1 MPTFGSPKLSLSQL
15 LTRLIVV
22 FFLCVTAGVYIQSY
36 QLTLAGINQEISRT
50 LAQTSRLLQNV
61 FDSRLT
67 ALQIHQNTN
76 AASMTLQSL
85 VASEDSDA
93 LDDYFIEQ
101 EQQDVANTPDFRFI
115 AKDDRV
121 LWHDGSSLFHGI
133 DNEGLD
139 QLRLQLR
146 SINRWTLTTVTTDTE
161 QGYLLMRKTPI
172 VFQSNGK
179 LGGYLYVVVMLNG
192 NFSFVKSLQRASD
205 TQAVWLSADNATLA
219 STLSGNDNI
228 GKALTL
234 PSEESS
240 QAFRHYLVS
249 QSKLRI
255 GGESTKISLLSAQ
268 RNDNVVT
275 LQRQMGINLL
285 LTTLIIIIAAFW
297 VNRFVKTRVAD
308 SLDRLMRYSQGARS
322 RQRTLPF
329 AGSDIEEFNHIGK
342 TLESTFHALHEK
354 ERSLQDL
361 FDYALSPIIVWD
373 TDFAITRINPAAK
386 LKLNYDEQIHASSW
400 LYDQFM
406 YAISPHL
413 KRAVNGTILK
423 GVNIEIDRRVYRWNL
438 APLMV
443 DNQVKAVI
451 GQGQEITSL
460 IEAEQQSQRAKEAAE
475 ASARAKSEFL
485 AKMSHEIRTPLNGI
499 LGITQILNDR
509 AEDKAQKDLLGSLY
523 QSGEHLLTV
532 LNDILDLS
540 KIEQGKMTIEYGEFY
555 LQDII
560 RTVENIYTPLCES
573 KSILL
578 NIDAPIAA
586 DTMVRS
592 DQSRLTQILF
602 NLMSNAIK
610 FTHAGQVGLTVT
622 LAQREVEK
630 TDENENSSDQSTLR
644 QSTLRQYTWRQ
655 STLRLVVSDTGI
667 GMNQQALESLF
678 DPFVQADS
686 SVTRTY
692 GGSGLG
698 LSIVKSLLDLLEGD
712 IDVTSEPD
720 KGSRFVV
727 EVPLTLVDNKPAKA
741 PENVP
746 FDPVSLGIKRVLLVE
761 DNKINAMV
769 AQAFCHKYHIEVEW
783 VKDGEQA
790 LARLQQVQYDLVLMD
805 NHMPNLGGVEAT
817 QAIRQTLGLSVPI
830 YACTADAY
838 GSVHDAFYQA
848 GADYIIVKPIK
859 EASFIEA
866 LRHLK
871 LRHLKHGAHADS

>member
-1 MPTFGSPKLSLSQL
+1 MPTLGSPKLSLSQL

-22 FFLCVTAGVYIQSY
+22 FFLCVTVGVYIQSY

-50 LAQTSRLLQNV
+50 LVQTSRLLQNV

-85 VASEDSDA
+85 VVSEDSDA

-133 DNEGLD
+133 DNQGLD

-146 SINRWTLTTVTTDTE
+146 SINRWTLTTLTTDTE
-161 QGYLLMRKTPI
+161 QSYLLMRKTPI

-192 NFSFVKSLQRASD
+192 NFSFVKSLQRASG

-219 STLSGNDNI
+219 STLSGNDDI

-234 PSEESS
+234 PSEGSS

-249 QSKLRI
+249 ESKLRI
-255 GGESTKISLLSAQ
+255 GGEPTKISLLSAQ

-297 VNRFVKTRVAD
+297 VNRFVKTRIAD

-342 TLESTFHALHEK
+342 TLESTFHSLHEK

-373 TDFAITRINPAAK
+373 TDFVITRINPAAK

-413 KRAVNGTILK
+413 KRAVSGTILK

-540 KIEQGKMTIEYGEFY
+540 KIEQGKMTIEDGEFY

-610 FTHAGQVGLTVT
+610 FTHVGQVGLTVT
-622 LAQREVEK
+622 LVQREVEK
-630 TDENENSSDQSTLR
+630 RDANEHSSGQSTL
-644 QSTLRQYTWRQ
+644 RQ

-698 LSIVKSLLDLLEGD
+698 LSIVKSLLDLLDGD
-712 IDVTSEPD
+712 IDVTSEPG

-727 EVPLTLVDNKPAKA
+727 EIPLTLVDNKPYKA
-741 PENVP
+741 PESVP
-746 FDPVSLGIKRVLLVE
+746 FDPVSLGIERILLVE

-769 AQAFCHKYHIEVEW
+769 AQAFCRKYHIEVEW
-783 VKDGEQA
+783 VQDGEQA

-817 QAIRQTLGLSVPI
+817 QAIRQTLGLNVPI

-838 GSVHDAFYQA
+838 GSVHEAFYRA

-866 LRHLK
+866 LRHV
-871 LRHLKHGAHADS
+871 KHGEHADS

>member
-1 MPTFGSPKLSLSQL
+1 MPTLSSPKLSLSQL

-22 FFLCVTAGVYIQSY
+22 FFLFVTAGVYIQSY

-50 LAQTSRLLQNV
+50 LVQTSRLLQNV

-85 VASEDSDA
+85 VANEDSNA

-115 AKDDRV
+115 AKDDSV

-133 DNEGLD
+133 DTEGLE

-146 SINRWTLTTVTTDTE
+146 GINRWTLTTIITETE
-161 QGYLLMRKTPI
+161 QSYLLMRKTPI

-179 LGGYLYVVVMLNG
+179 LGGYLYVVVMING
-192 NFSFVKSLQRASD
+192 NFSFVKSLQRASG
-205 TQAVWLSADNATLA
+205 TQAVWLSADNATLV
-219 STLSGNDNI
+219 STLSGNDDI
-228 GKALTL
+228 GTELTL
-234 PSEESS
+234 PSEGSS

-255 GGESTKISLLSAQ
+255 AGEPSKISLLSAQ
-268 RNDNVVT
+268 RNDNVVA

-297 VNRFVKTRVAD
+297 VNRFVKTRIAD
-308 SLDRLMRYSQGARS
+308 SLDSLMRYTQGARS

-373 TDFAITRINPAAK
+373 TDFEITRINPAAK
-386 LKLNYDEQIHASSW
+386 LKLNYDEQIHTSSW

-423 GVNIEIDRRVYRWNL
+423 GVNIDIDRRVYRWNL

-443 DNQVKAVI
+443 ENQVKAVI

-499 LGITQILNDR
+499 LGITQILSDR
-509 AEDKAQKDLLGSLY
+509 AEEKAQKELLGSLY

-573 KSILL
+573 KSISL

-586 DTMVRS
+586 ETMVRS

-610 FTHAGQVGLTVT
+610 FTHIGQIELTVS
-622 LAQREVEK
+622 LAQDALEK
-630 TDENENSSDQSTLR
+630 TDVNEKVSDQYTL
-644 QSTLRQYTWRQ
+644 RQ

-698 LSIVKSLLDLLEGD
+698 LSIVKSLLDLLEGE
-712 IDVTSEPD
+712 IHVTSEPD

-727 EVPLTLVDNKPAKA
+727 EVPLTLVDNKPVNT
-741 PENVP
+741 PEVAP
-746 FDPVSLGIKRVLLVE
+746 FDPVSLGIERILLVE

-769 AQAFCHKYHIEVEW
+769 AQAFCHKYHIEAEW
-783 VKDGEQA
+783 VTDGEQA
-790 LARLQQVQYDLVLMD
+790 LACLQQASYDLVLMD

-817 QAIRQTLGLSVPI
+817 QAIRQTLGLNVPI

-838 GSVHDAFYQA
+838 GSVHDAFYRA
-848 GADYIIVKPIK
+848 GADYIMVKPIK
-859 EASFIEA
+859 EANFIEA
-866 LRHLK
+866 LRHVK
-871 LRHLKHGAHADS
+871 QSAHAPS

>member
-1 MPTFGSPKLSLSQL
+1 MAISGSPKLSLSQL

-22 FFLCVTAGVYIQSY
+22 FFLFVTAGVYIQSY
-36 QLTLAGINQEISRT
+36 QLTLAGINQEITRT
-50 LAQTSRLLQNV
+50 LTQTSRLLQNV

-67 ALQIHQNTN
+67 SLQIHQNTN
-76 AASMTLQSL
+76 AASMTLQSM
-85 VASEDSDA
+85 VANEDSAA

-133 DNEGLD
+133 DREQLE

-146 SINRWTLTTVTTDTE
+146 GINRWALTTITTEME
-161 QGYLLMRKTPI
+161 QSYLLMRRTPI
-172 VFQSNGK
+172 VFQSSGK

-192 NFSFVKSLQRASD
+192 NFSFVKSLQRASG
-205 TQAVWLSADNATLA
+205 TQAVWLSADNVTLA
-219 STLSGNDNI
+219 STLSSNDDI
-228 GKALTL
+228 GRDLTL
-234 PSEESS
+234 PAPGES

-249 QSKLRI
+249 QAKLRI
-255 GGESTKISLLSAQ
+255 AGEPSKITLLSAQ
-268 RNDNVVT
+268 QNDNVVA

-285 LTTLIIIIAAFW
+285 LTTMVIIVAAIW
-297 VNRFVKTRVAD
+297 VNRFVQTRIAD
-308 SLDRLMRYSQGARS
+308 SLEKLMRYTQGARS

-342 TLESTFHALHEK
+342 TLESTFDALYEK

-373 TDFAITRINPAAK
+373 THFDITRINPAAK

-406 YAISPHL
+406 YAITPHL
-413 KRAVNGTILK
+413 QRALNGTILK

-499 LGITQILNDR
+499 LGITQILS
-509 AEDKAQKDLLGSLY
+509 DKAKEKEQKDLLGSLY

-532 LNDILDLS
+532 LNDVLDLS
-540 KIEQGKMTIEYGEFY
+540 KIEQGKMTIEHDDFY
-555 LQDII
+555 LQDMV
-560 RTVENIYTPLCES
+560 RTVENIYTPICES
-573 KSILL
+573 KQIALT
-578 NIDAPIAA
+578 IDAPVAG
-586 DTMVRS
+586 DTMVYS

-602 NLMSNAIK
+602 NLMSNAVK
-610 FTHAGQVGLTVT
+610 FTHVGKVGMTIKLVESGEQTSLHIEVT
-622 LAQREVEK
+622 
-630 TDENENSSDQSTLR
+630 
-644 QSTLRQYTWRQ
+644 
-655 STLRLVVSDTGI
+655 DTGV
-667 GMNQQALESLF
+667 GMNQQALASLF

-698 LSIVKSLLDLLEGD
+698 LSIVKSLLDLLGGE
-712 IDVTSEPD
+712 IDVTSEPE
-720 KGSRFVV
+720 KGSRFMVT
-727 EVPLTLVDNKPAKA
+727 VPVTVTHAKPAQA
-741 PENVP
+741 VEADP
-746 FDPVSLGIKRVLLVE
+746 FDPASLGIERVLLVE

-769 AQAFCHKYHIEVEW
+769 AQAFCNKYQIDVDW

-790 LARLQQVQYDLVLMD
+790 LERLQQAPYDLVLMD
-805 NHMPNLGGVEAT
+805 NHMPNLGGIDAT
-817 QAIRQTLGLSVPI
+817 KAIRHTLGLRVPI

-838 GSVHDAFYQA
+838 GHVHEAFYQA
-848 GADYIIVKPIK
+848 GADYVIVKPIK

-866 LRHLK
+866 LRHYTFTEN
-871 LRHLKHGAHADS
+871 SSS

>member
-1 MPTFGSPKLSLSQL
+1 M
-15 LTRLIVV
+15 
-22 FFLCVTAGVYIQSY
+22 
-36 QLTLAGINQEISRT
+36 
-50 LAQTSRLLQNV
+50 
-61 FDSRLT
+61 
-67 ALQIHQNTN
+67 
-76 AASMTLQSL
+76 
-85 VASEDSDA
+85 
-93 LDDYFIEQ
+93 IE
-101 EQQDVANTPDFRFI
+101 PR
-115 AKDDRV
+115 
-121 LWHDGSSLFHGI
+121 
-133 DNEGLD
+133 
-139 QLRLQLR
+139 
-146 SINRWTLTTVTTDTE
+146 
-161 QGYLLMRKTPI
+161 
-172 VFQSNGK
+172 
-179 LGGYLYVVVMLNG
+179 
-192 NFSFVKSLQRASD
+192 
-205 TQAVWLSADNATLA
+205 
-219 STLSGNDNI
+219 
-228 GKALTL
+228 
-234 PSEESS
+234 
-240 QAFRHYLVS
+240 
-249 QSKLRI
+249 
-255 GGESTKISLLSAQ
+255 
-268 RNDNVVT
+268 
-275 LQRQMGINLL
+275 
-285 LTTLIIIIAAFW
+285 
-297 VNRFVKTRVAD
+297 
-308 SLDRLMRYSQGARS
+308 
-322 RQRTLPF
+322 
-329 AGSDIEEFNHIGK
+329 
-342 TLESTFHALHEK
+342 
-354 ERSLQDL
+354 
-361 FDYALSPIIVWD
+361 
-373 TDFAITRINPAAK
+373 
-386 LKLNYDEQIHASSW
+386 
-400 LYDQFM
+400 
-406 YAISPHL
+406 
-413 KRAVNGTILK
+413 
-423 GVNIEIDRRVYRWNL
+423 
-438 APLMV
+438 
-443 DNQVKAVI
+443 
-451 GQGQEITSL
+451 
-460 IEAEQQSQRAKEAAE
+460 
-475 ASARAKSEFL
+475 
-485 AKMSHEIRTPLNGI
+485 IRT
-499 LGITQILNDR
+499 
-509 AEDKAQKDLLGSLY
+509 QKDLLGSLY

-644 QSTLRQYTWRQ
+644 QSTLRQ

-817 QAIRQTLGLSVPI
+817 QAIRQKLGLSVPI

-838 GSVHDAFYQA
+838 GSVHEAFYQA

-871 LRHLKHGAHADS
+871 LRHLKHGAHAES

>member
-1 MPTFGSPKLSLSQL
+1 MPLSGSPKLSLSQL

-22 FFLCVTAGVYIQSY
+22 FFLFVTVGVYIQSY
-36 QLTLAGINQEISRT
+36 QLTLAGINQEITRT
-50 LAQTSRLLQNV
+50 LTQTSRLLQNV

-67 ALQIHQNTN
+67 SLQIHQNTN

-85 VASEDSDA
+85 VNSEDSYA

-133 DNEGLD
+133 DSADLER
-139 QLRLQLR
+139 LRLQLR
-146 SINRWTLTTVTTDTE
+146 AINRWTLTTMTTDME
-161 QGYLLMRKTPI
+161 QSYLLMRKTPI
-172 VFQSNGK
+172 VFQANGK

-192 NFSFVKSLQRASD
+192 NFSFVKSLQRASG
-205 TQAVWLSADNATLA
+205 TQAVWLSADNVTLA
-219 STLSGNDNI
+219 STLSGNDDI
-228 GKALTL
+228 GNDLTL

-249 QSKLRI
+249 QVKLRI
-255 GGESTKISLLSAQ
+255 AGEPSKISLLSAQ
-268 RNDNVVT
+268 RNDNVIA

-285 LTTLIIIIAAFW
+285 LTTLVIIVAAFW
-297 VNRFVKTRVAD
+297 VNRFVKTRIAD
-308 SLDRLMRYSQGARS
+308 SLDKLMRYTQGARS

-329 AGSDIEEFNHIGK
+329 GGSDIEEFNHIGK
-342 TLESTFHALHEK
+342 TLESTFDALYEK

-373 TDFAITRINPAAK
+373 TDFEITRINPAAK
-386 LKLNYDEQIHASSW
+386 LKLNYDEQIHTSSW

-423 GVNIEIDRRVYRWNL
+423 GVNIDIDRRVYRWNL

-443 DNQVKAVI
+443 NNQVKAVI

-509 AEDKAQKDLLGSLY
+509 AEDKAQKELLGSLY

-555 LQDII
+555 LLDII

-573 KSILL
+573 KHISL

-610 FTHAGQVGLTVT
+610 FTHVGQVGLTVT
-622 LAQREVEK
+622 LNQRETK
-630 TDENENSSDQSTLR
+630 NEDPQHTHRPSILR
-644 QSTLRQYTWRQ
+644 FE
-655 STLRLVVSDTGI
+655 VSDTGV

-698 LSIVKSLLDLLEGD
+698 LSIVKSLLDLLEGE
-712 IDVTSEPD
+712 IDVTSEPE
-720 KGSRFVV
+720 KGSHFVV
-727 EVPLTLVDNKPAKA
+727 DVPLTLVDEKPEKA
-741 PENVP
+741 PEEEP
-746 FDPVSLGIKRVLLVE
+746 FDPALLGIERVLLVE

-769 AQAFCHKYHIEVEW
+769 AQAFCHKYHIDVEW

-790 LARLQQVQYDLVLMD
+790 LASLDHAHYDLVLMD

-817 QAIRQTLGLSVPI
+817 RAIRETLGLSVPI

-838 GSVHDAFYQA
+838 GSVHEAFYRA
-848 GADYIIVKPIK
+848 GANYVIVKPIK

-871 LRHLKHGAHADS
+871 QMEHTPLS